1 MERLLSRAL
10 TRPIQLCFFRRVVTP
25 QVIHLRKLKRN
36 PSCMDED
43 DSQLHDAAMA
53 AVLTAAALL
62 TGVVALMAAVLVTG
76 CAVAIEVDA
85 HAPDRPAVTAPR
97 PDGST
102 TLDGD
107 SK

>member
-1 MERLLSRAL
+1 
-10 TRPIQLCFFRRVVTP
+10 
-25 QVIHLRKLKRN
+25 
-36 PSCMDED
+36 MDED

-62 TGVVALMAAVLVTG
+62 TGVVALMAAVLLTG
-76 CAVAIEVDA
+76 CAVAIDVDA
-85 HAPDRPAVTAPR
+85 HAPAKPAVTGPR

>member
-1 MERLLSRAL
+1 
-10 TRPIQLCFFRRVVTP
+10 
-25 QVIHLRKLKRN
+25 
-36 PSCMDED
+36 MDED

-62 TGVVALMAAVLVTG
+62 TGVVALMAVALTG

-85 HAPDRPAVTAPR
+85 HAPAKPAVTGQR

>member
-1 MERLLSRAL
+1 
-10 TRPIQLCFFRRVVTP
+10 
-25 QVIHLRKLKRN
+25 
-36 PSCMDED
+36 MDED
-43 DSQLHDAAMA
+43 DTQLHDAAMA
-53 AVLTAAALL
+53 AVLTAAVLL
-62 TGVVALMAAVLVTG
+62 TAVVALMAAALTG

-85 HAPDRPAVTAPR
+85 HAPDRPAVTAPP